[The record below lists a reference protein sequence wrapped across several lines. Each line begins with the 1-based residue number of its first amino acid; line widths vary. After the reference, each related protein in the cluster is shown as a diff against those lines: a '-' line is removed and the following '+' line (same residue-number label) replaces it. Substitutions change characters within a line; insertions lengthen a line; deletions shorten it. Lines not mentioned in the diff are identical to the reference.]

1 MLLVISICMTW
12 LLLAIWLARMQ
23 LTWQHW
29 PRPTDAPITVN
40 LCKIVS
46 AKTSI
51 NWICN
56 ISALTGVGNGSSTY
70 RRKQPLDVTTGT
82 KSENPFL
89 DCMQCDQVM
98 EKTLS
103 NIAQRV
109 AKSFL
114 LESFI
119 IYNSPKNYQ
128 TIWNTFV
135 RKFVIKK
142 FKKSPNLVT
151 LTVCNIH
158 RI

>member
-1 MLLVISICMTW
+1 M
-12 LLLAIWLARMQ
+12 
-23 LTWQHW
+23 
-29 PRPTDAPITVN
+29 
-40 LCKIVS
+40 
-46 AKTSI
+46 
-51 NWICN
+51 
-56 ISALTGVGNGSSTY
+56 
-70 RRKQPLDVTTGT
+70 
-82 KSENPFL
+82 